1 MPGKRKDF
9 YYTKK
14 PGVYCFTNTET
25 TSLQMLTLCLNSV
38 FDDVLQK
45 FLGPRLEFINDLGYF
60 SIGKTT
66 TRDLCFVLEV

>member
-25 TSLQMLTLCLNSV
+25 TSLQMLTLCLHSV
-38 FDDVLQK
+38 FDDVLEK
-45 FLGPRLEFINDLGYF
+45 FLGPRLAFVNNLVYF

-66 TRDLCFVLEV
+66 TRDLCFVLDV

>member
-14 PGVYCFTNTET
+14 PGFYCFTNTET
-25 TSLQMLTLCLNSV
+25 TSLLMLTLCLNSV
-38 FDDVLQK
+38 FDDVLEK
-45 FLGPRLEFINDLGYF
+45 FLGLRLAFVNDLVYF

-66 TRDLCFVLEV
+66 TRDLCFVLDV